1 MKAVL
6 IKDSKI
12 KNIIEGVTSYDD
24 VNIYGESGLIEGLNP
39 ELEIIILEDSV
50 LVDFDRKTMQSKTAV
65 KDILPLNIKG
75 NEDYK
80 KQVAELRAQRNALLA
95 ETDYLIMPDYPA
107 TKEQKEEIKAY
118 RQALRD
124 LPASIT
130 KENIDTIKFPEKPNL
145 QTSVKSQ

>member
-6 IKDSKI
+6 IRDNKI
-12 KNIIEGVTSYDD
+12 KNVIEGVTTYDD
-24 VNIYGESGLIEGLNP
+24 VNIYGENGLIEGLNP
-39 ELEIIILEDSV
+39 ELEIILLEDSV

-95 ETDYLIMPDYPA
+95 ETDYLMMPDYPA

-118 RQALRD
+118 RQSLRD
-124 LPASIT
+124 LPANLST
-130 KENIDTIKFPEKPNL
+130 ENIASVEFPEKPNL